1 MIRNF
6 KTVMSGAVGLA
17 IAGGMLF
24 AGAGAAHAAAGDP
37 TFETPTG
44 NPGTQGSVGFFNA
57 SGTQIFGGTISSD
70 PIAAYFEA
78 LGGPAN
84 GGGIKAGDHV
94 ATAYTYTPQDNKPA
108 DQWTTP
114 FQLTAGDESGTA
126 ASSAGYPGAL
136 HNSTK
141 FIAVG
146 VGGGESINDAVATFP
161 LASTNDPGIL
171 QIRILTN
178 GDASKYYSTDIKI
191 TGSTWTQVFPAAPAA
206 TATSTALTLSPASP
220 QTAGSNVTL
229 TANVSAA
236 TGPAPTDGTVKFFDG
251 ATQIGA
257 DKPFTGA
264 AVSVSTS
271 ALTVGSHALTAQYVP
286 AGATFSGSTSTASNF
301 TITGVV
307 TPTTTALAVNTGT
320 GVAFSPVQLTA
331 TVSPAGAAGT
341 VTFSDGSTVLGT
353 TAAGSGTFTLTT
365 SALGTGSHTLSAT
378 FAPTDPA
385 AFGGSTNSAAPIT
398 LTAPTSAPDPQ
409 AIDVVVAPG
418 TLTISTPYDGSDA
431 AHTFHLGNM
440 VLSADGTHLS
450 ATGQFGDLA
459 TGNNGVT
466 VTDTRAGDLPWTAS
480 ASSGDFVK
488 GTDLINGHNFGFT
501 AVKPDYLA
509 GNALNGTSKPVVT
522 TNIPADATIHAPA
535 DNTGT
540 AGLKGGPHSFAS
552 AVHGVGTVK
561 IDGLLSLFAPTST
574 VAGTYQATLTFTV
587 S

>member
-1 MIRNF
+1 F
-6 KTVMSGAVGLA
+6 KAVMTGAAGLA
-17 IAGGMLF
+17 IAGGMLI

-44 NPGTQGSVGFFNA
+44 NPGTVGSVGFFNA
-57 SGTQIFGGTISSD
+57 SGVQVYSGTVSDD
-70 PIAAYFEA
+70 PIAAYFQA
-78 LGGPAN
+78 QGGAAN

-114 FQLTAGDESGTA
+114 TQLTAGDESGTA
-126 ASSAGYPGAL
+126 ASSASYPGAL
-136 HNSTK
+136 KNSTK

-146 VGGGESINDAVATFP
+146 VAGGTSINDSLVAFP

-171 QIRILTN
+171 QFRILTN
-178 GDASKYYSTDIKI
+178 GDASHYYSTDIKI
-191 TGSTWTQVFPAAPAA
+191 TGSNWTQVFPAAPSAAA
-206 TATSTALTLSPASP
+206 TTTSLTVTPAGPQAAGSSVTLSATVAS
-220 QTAGSNVTL
+220 
-229 TANVSAA
+229 A
-236 TGPAPTDGTVKFFDG
+236 TAPTDGSVKFFDG

-257 DKPFTGA
+257 TQAYTGS
-264 AVSVSTS
+264 AVSVSTT

-286 AGATFSGSTSTASNF
+286 AGATYSGSTSAAKTY
-301 TITGVV
+301 TVTGVV
-307 TPTTTALAVNTGT
+307 TPTTTALAVNSGT

-331 TVSPAGAAGT
+331 TVSPAAAPGT

-353 TAAGSGTFTLTT
+353 TAAGSGTFTFTT
-365 SALGTGSHTLSAT
+365 SALGTGSHTLTAT
-378 FAPTDPA
+378 FNPTDPS

-398 LTAPTSAPDPQ
+398 LTAPSSAPDPQ
-409 AIDVVVAPG
+409 AIDVVVTPG
-418 TLTISTPYDGSDA
+418 SLTITTPYDGSDA

-440 VLSADGTHLS
+440 VLSADGTKLS
-450 ATGQFGDLA
+450 ATGQFGDPA

-488 GTDLINGHNFGFT
+488 GSDLINGHNFGFT
-501 AVKPDYLA
+501 AVKADYLT
-509 GNALNGTSKPVVT
+509 GNALNATSKPVL
-522 TNIPADATIHAPA
+522 TNDVPADTVIHAPA

-540 AGLKGGPHSFAS
+540 AGLKGGPHSFAN
-552 AVHGVGTVK
+552 AAHGVGTVK